1 MHTLLISDNL
11 YLHSI
16 YIKENAIKTILK
28 SSEDILLNPKSLE
41 QLKAGLAG
49 QHCSLAP
56 DTGPK
61 SLSKWAK

>member
-41 QLKAGLAG
+41 QLKARLAG